1 MSNEQTPALRA
12 AQEQVKRALEDQRP
26 AKLSRTMTWLMEDL
40 VPIPG
45 TKWRVGLD
53 PVLSFIPAAGTFTG
67 GAFGAAL
74 IIDAVRL
81 RMPLP
86 VLARMLGN
94 WSIDWLVGL
103 IPLLGPFLDAAWRSN
118 NKNLSLVNRT
128 IDNRQQVHEASV
140 TYWITVAAI
149 LVSMVL
155 VIIAVPVALILWLIS
170 AL

>member
-1 MSNEQTPALRA
+1 MSNEQLPALQA

-26 AKLSRTMTWLMEDL
+26 AKLTRTMTWLMEDL

-74 IIDAVRL
+74 IIDAIRL
-81 RMPLP
+81 RMPIP

-94 WSIDWLVGL
+94 WSVDWLVGL
-103 IPLLGPFLDAAWRSN
+103 IPFVGPFLDAAWRSN
-118 NKNLSLVNRT
+118 NKNLKLLNRT
-128 IDNRQQVHEASV
+128 IDNRQQVHDASV
-140 TYWITVAAI
+140 TYWITAAAI

-155 VIIAVPVALILWLIS
+155 VIIAVPVALIVWLIS